1 MVLVK
6 SRFGTMYCSSSDSTQ
21 SSFFLIVPSPA
32 RNLSA
37 DINASIAI
45 ISWVEPENPNGV
57 VNYTVSIVGV
67 SLTTDAEILNEML
80 VATNTSES
88 IDIQPHSNYTVVV
101 TSRTGAGEGDPVSIN
116 FQTPEESECFMFIA
130 KFLQFQPE
138 VQQKFLATNQELL
151 LNFGLELKKLPR

>member
-1 MVLVK
+1 MVLAV
-6 SRFGTMYCSSSDSTQ
+6 TVLNPL
-21 SSFFLIVPSPA
+21 FFLIVPSPA

-57 VNYTVSIVGV
+57 LNYTVSIVGV
-67 SLTTDAEILNEML
+67 SLATDAEILNEML
-80 VATNTSES
+80 VTTNTSES

-116 FQTPEESECFMFIA
+116 FDTPEESECLCLSRSFFNTNP
-130 KFLQFQPE
+130 KFSKSSWQL
-138 VQQKFLATNQELL
+138 VK
-151 LNFGLELKKLPR
+151 NFC